1 MQTGKVVTYY
11 PNFDWLRL
19 LFALQVVAI
28 HCGVVS
34 TVFINPVPAFLAISG
49 FVVLGSLE
57 RRPIG
62 QFFTSRVL
70 RVFPLLFVSFAA
82 VWALYGREEM
92 VKNIKYW
99 VWPSGAVPINPVV
112 WSLVY
117 EEVFYALLATLFAIG
132 VYRRKLWPALIC
144 AAVLALTIKYAF
156 VLIPSTWYMLGSA
169 FFIGNVMYL
178 FRDRIHRHLNKW
190 IAVALLALLLF
201 KVHGLPYN
209 AIVRHPMIYMDMLSF
224 IAMLAFAVAGPQLPR
239 LKIDISYS
247 LYLTHCIVRNEFFGV
262 LPFGSAKFFIVVLL
276 CTLPICYFS
285 WHLIEKPALRLKDK
299 IPILFG
305 RAPRGDQE
313 LKSAEKS

>member
-1 MQTGKVVTYY
+1 MQTDRAVTYY

-28 HCGVVS
+28 HCGVTTS
-34 TVFINPVPAFLAISG
+34 VFINPVPAFLAISG

-62 QFFTSRVL
+62 QFFISRALRVL
-70 RVFPLLFVSFAA
+70 PLLFVSFAA
-82 VWALYGREEM
+82 VWALYGHAEM
-92 VKNIKYW
+92 VKNVKYW
-99 VWPSGAVPINPVV
+99 VWPSGAVPVNPVV
-112 WSLVY
+112 WSLIY

-132 VYRRKLWPALIC
+132 VYRRKIGPVLIC
-144 AAVLALTIKYAF
+144 AAVLALTVKYTF
-156 VLIPSTWYMLGSA
+156 VLLPSTWYILGSA

-178 FRDRIHRHLNKW
+178 FRDSIRKHLNKW
-190 IAVALLALLLF
+190 VALALFAFLVF

-209 AIVRHPMIYMDMLSF
+209 DIVRHPMIYMDLLSF
-224 IAMLAFAVAGPQLPR
+224 IAMIAFAIAGPSLPR

-262 LPFGSAKFFIVVLL
+262 LPYGSAKFFIVVLL

-285 WHLIEKPALRLKDK
+285 WHLIEKPALGLKDK
-299 IPILFG
+299 IPVALRRVFG
-305 RAPRGDQE
+305 ASPVRASR
-313 LKSAEKS
+313 